1 MASQLNRV
9 LSLPHKLPKNVS
21 QMRGIEGYGGNQR
34 HVGASSMRV
43 ATILSFM
50 FAIVILS
57 PLMTQAEE
65 TSSCCESTD
74 FDLFL
79 IGDADSGE
87 LSPFGSDLDEEH
99 EVEVTSSVFGE
110 VEIGSWMVEWG
121 EDGTYSSGTWT
132 FSIPYEIIDSTG
144 VSANATVVLKIGGNT
159 YESSSQIP
167 AFYLTGSGELQVP
180 VEVEA
185 GEISKNDK
193 IEVDFSIRSLIF
205 SNPGS
210 ESGIRFQW
218 GTSEMDASLSIS
230 FPLVHVEMREANVR
244 GDLVF
249 FPVRLT
255 SGFGDRMWTS
265 SGGFLK
271 VNNEDIS
278 ESPIVNSNDEWVDVT
293 FVWRPSDSAVGAV
306 RTDFQLTPQDALSID
321 VDKIHDITL
330 GENTG
335 DNSWYPDEEPPRDGG
350 SKVQVSINCEYDGNS
365 IDSDTIIRFDGA
377 MSQWTRWGLDNI
389 GNKSLG
395 SNSWWRNLNTYSS
408 TVSSLEKQ
416 NGQVDDSELSALENH
431 LRGSK
436 SDLKSFLSMGLMID
450 PESVFGVDPVD
461 FGPMTISINLGTS
474 RAFNSEMIS
483 ITISSE
489 YDVQED
495 SRQTLVEDFIR
506 PGGYEFWDEVSLSF
520 EIRTGVLSGFSGVNL
535 DNEEIDYT
543 HRRWIITEVLSLE
556 DTDIQSDEDFRLEF
570 VASNALLFSPLISA
584 TISVFS
590 LSIAL
595 GIGMALTRR
604 RTRVPSMIMIGVLGI
619 LSLGIYWLGLP
630 MPIVLGVVGSS
641 ILLVFPAAIISPTK
655 SSEDRVNTGMSHG
668 RVKCPSCGK
677 KNRVE
682 SDVRPLRIDC
692 YGCGSTLRIE

>member
-1 MASQLNRV
+1 
-9 LSLPHKLPKNVS
+9 
-21 QMRGIEGYGGNQR
+21 MRGIEGYGGNQR

-293 FVWRPSDSAVGAV
+293 FVWRPSDSAVGTV
-306 RTDFQLTPQDALSID
+306 RTDFQLTPQDSLSID

-395 SNSWWRNLNTYSS
+395 SNSWWRNLNSYSS
-408 TVSSLEKQ
+408 SVGSLEKQ

-461 FGPMTISINLGTS
+461 YGPMTISINLGTS
-474 RAFNSEMIS
+474 RAFNSELIS

-556 DTDIQSDEDFRLEF
+556 DADIQSDEDFRLEF

>member
-1 MASQLNRV
+1 
-9 LSLPHKLPKNVS
+9 
-21 QMRGIEGYGGNQR
+21 MRGIEGYGANQR
-34 HVGASSMRV
+34 HMGASSMRV
-43 ATILSFM
+43 TTILSFM
-50 FAIVILS
+50 FAVVILS

-65 TSSCCESTD
+65 ASSCCESTD

-230 FPLVHVEMREANVR
+230 FPLVHVEIREANVR

-265 SGGFLK
+265 SSGFLK

-278 ESPIVNSNDEWVDVT
+278 ESPIVNPNDEWVDVT
-293 FVWRPSDSAVGAV
+293 FVWRPSDSAGGTV
-306 RTDFQLTPQDALSID
+306 RTDFQLTPQDSLSID

-395 SNSWWRNLNTYSS
+395 SNSWWRNLNSYSS
-408 TVSSLEKQ
+408 SVSSLEKQ

-461 FGPMTISINLGTS
+461 YGPMTISINLGTS
-474 RAFNSEMIS
+474 RAFNSELIS

-556 DTDIQSDEDFRLEF
+556 DADIQSDEDFRLEF

-584 TISVFS
+584 TISVFA

-604 RTRVPSMIMIGVLGI
+604 RSRVPSMIMIGVLGI
-619 LSLGIYWLGLP
+619 LSLAIYWLGLP

-655 SSEDRVNTGMSHG
+655 SSEDRLNTGMAHG

>member
-1 MASQLNRV
+1 
-9 LSLPHKLPKNVS
+9 
-21 QMRGIEGYGGNQR
+21 MRGIEGYGANQR

-50 FAIVILS
+50 FAVVILS
-57 PLMTQAEE
+57 PLITQAEE
-65 TSSCCESTD
+65 SSSCCESTNL
-74 FDLFL
+74 DLFL

-87 LSPFGSDLDEEH
+87 LSPFESDLDEEH

-265 SGGFLK
+265 SSGFLK

-293 FVWRPSDSAVGAV
+293 FVWRPSDSAGGTV
-306 RTDFQLTPQDALSID
+306 RTDFQLTPQDSLNID

-474 RAFNSEMIS
+474 RAFNSELIS

-506 PGGYEFWDEVSLSF
+506 PGGYEIWDEVSLSF

-556 DTDIQSDEDFRLEF
+556 DKDIQSDEDFRLEF

-584 TISVFS
+584 TISVFA

-619 LSLGIYWLGLP
+619 LSLAVYWLGLP

-655 SSEDRVNTGMSHG
+655 SSEDRVNTGMAYG

-682 SDVRPLRIDC
+682 TDVRPLRIDC

>member
-1 MASQLNRV
+1 
-9 LSLPHKLPKNVS
+9 
-21 QMRGIEGYGGNQR
+21 MRGIEGYEANQR

-50 FAIVILS
+50 FAVVILS
-57 PLMTQAEE
+57 PLITQAEE
-65 TSSCCESTD
+65 SSSCCESTNL
-74 FDLFL
+74 DLFL

-87 LSPFGSDLDEEH
+87 LSPFESDLDEEH

-265 SGGFLK
+265 SSGFLK

-293 FVWRPSDSAVGAV
+293 FVWRPSDSAGGTV
-306 RTDFQLTPQDALSID
+306 RTDFQLSL
-321 VDKIHDITL
+321 IHI
-330 GENTG
+330 
-335 DNSWYPDEEPPRDGG
+335 
-350 SKVQVSINCEYDGNS
+350 
-365 IDSDTIIRFDGA
+365 
-377 MSQWTRWGLDNI
+377 
-389 GNKSLG
+389 
-395 SNSWWRNLNTYSS
+395 
-408 TVSSLEKQ
+408 
-416 NGQVDDSELSALENH
+416 
-431 LRGSK
+431 
-436 SDLKSFLSMGLMID
+436 
-450 PESVFGVDPVD
+450 
-461 FGPMTISINLGTS
+461 
-474 RAFNSEMIS
+474 
-483 ITISSE
+483 
-489 YDVQED
+489 
-495 SRQTLVEDFIR
+495 
-506 PGGYEFWDEVSLSF
+506 
-520 EIRTGVLSGFSGVNL
+520 
-535 DNEEIDYT
+535 
-543 HRRWIITEVLSLE
+543 
-556 DTDIQSDEDFRLEF
+556 
-570 VASNALLFSPLISA
+570 
-584 TISVFS
+584 
-590 LSIAL
+590 
-595 GIGMALTRR
+595 
-604 RTRVPSMIMIGVLGI
+604 
-619 LSLGIYWLGLP
+619 
-630 MPIVLGVVGSS
+630 
-641 ILLVFPAAIISPTK
+641 
-655 SSEDRVNTGMSHG
+655 
-668 RVKCPSCGK
+668 
-677 KNRVE
+677 
-682 SDVRPLRIDC
+682 
-692 YGCGSTLRIE
+692 

>member
-1 MASQLNRV
+1 
-9 LSLPHKLPKNVS
+9 
-21 QMRGIEGYGGNQR
+21 MRGIEGYGANQR

-65 TSSCCESTD
+65 ASSCCESTD

-265 SGGFLK
+265 SSGFLK

-293 FVWRPSDSAVGAV
+293 FVWRPSDSTGGTV
-306 RTDFQLTPQDALSID
+306 RTDFQLTPQDSLSID

-474 RAFNSEMIS
+474 RAFNSELIS

-556 DTDIQSDEDFRLEF
+556 NTDIQSDEDFRLEF

-619 LSLGIYWLGLP
+619 LSLAIYWLGLP

>member
-1 MASQLNRV
+1 
-9 LSLPHKLPKNVS
+9 
-21 QMRGIEGYGGNQR
+21 MRGIEGYGGNQR

-474 RAFNSEMIS
+474 RAFNSELIS

>member
-1 MASQLNRV
+1 
-9 LSLPHKLPKNVS
+9 
-21 QMRGIEGYGGNQR
+21 MRGIEGYGTNQR

-50 FAIVILS
+50 FAVVILS
-57 PLMTQAEE
+57 PLITQAEE
-65 TSSCCESTD
+65 SSSCCESTNL
-74 FDLFL
+74 DLFL

-87 LSPFGSDLDEEH
+87 LSPFESDLDEEH

-265 SGGFLK
+265 SSGFLK

-293 FVWRPSDSAVGAV
+293 FVWRPSDSAGGTV
-306 RTDFQLTPQDALSID
+306 RTDFQLTPQDSLNID

-474 RAFNSEMIS
+474 RAFNSELIS

-506 PGGYEFWDEVSLSF
+506 PGGYEIWDEVSLSF

-556 DTDIQSDEDFRLEF
+556 DKDIQSDEDFRLEF

-584 TISVFS
+584 TISVFA

-619 LSLGIYWLGLP
+619 LSLAVYWLGLP

-655 SSEDRVNTGMSHG
+655 SSEDRVNTGMAYG

>member
-1 MASQLNRV
+1 
-9 LSLPHKLPKNVS
+9 
-21 QMRGIEGYGGNQR
+21 MRGIEGYGANQR

-50 FAIVILS
+50 FAVVILS

-87 LSPFGSDLDEEH
+87 LSPFESDLDEEH

-210 ESGIRFQW
+210 ESGISFQW

-265 SGGFLK
+265 SSGFLK

-293 FVWRPSDSAVGAV
+293 FVWRPSDSVGGTV
-306 RTDFQLTPQDALSID
+306 RTDFQLTPQDSLSID

-474 RAFNSEMIS
+474 RAFNSELIS

-506 PGGYEFWDEVSLSF
+506 PGGYEIWDEVSLSF

-556 DTDIQSDEDFRLEF
+556 DKDIQSDEDFRLEF

-584 TISVFS
+584 TISVFA

-595 GIGMALTRR
+595 GIGMVLTRR

-619 LSLGIYWLGLP
+619 LSLAVYWLGLP

-655 SSEDRVNTGMSHG
+655 SSEDRVNTGMAYG

>member
-1 MASQLNRV
+1 MRV
-9 LSLPHKLPKNVS
+9 TAIL
-21 QMRGIEGYGGNQR
+21 
-34 HVGASSMRV
+34 SSMLVIIIFSPV
-43 ATILSFM
+43 AVQS
-50 FAIVILS
+50 
-57 PLMTQAEE
+57 EE
-65 TSSCCESTD
+65 SNSCCESTD
-74 FDLFL
+74 FNLFL
-79 IGDADSGE
+79 IGEADSGQ
-87 LSPFGSDLDEEH
+87 LTPFGSDLDEEY
-99 EVEVTSSVFGE
+99 EVEVTSSVLGE

-121 EDGTYSSGTWT
+121 EDGSYSSGTWT
-132 FSIPYEIIDSTG
+132 FIIPYEIIDSAG

-167 AFYLTGSGELQVP
+167 ALYLTGSGELQVP

-193 IEVDFSIRSLIF
+193 IEVDFSIRSVIF

-218 GTSEMDASLSIS
+218 GSTEMDASLSIS
-230 FPLVHVEMREANVR
+230 FPLVHVEIREANVR

-255 SGFGDRMWTS
+255 SGFGDSMWTAS
-265 SGGFLK
+265 TGFLK

-293 FVWRPSDSAVGAV
+293 FVWRPSDSVAGTV
-306 RTDFQLTPQDALSID
+306 RTDFQLTPQDSLSID
-321 VDKIHDITL
+321 VDKIHDVTL

-350 SKVQVSINCEYDGNS
+350 SRLQVTINCEYDGNS

-395 SNSWWRNLNTYSS
+395 SNSWWRNLNTYTNS
-408 TVSSLEKQ
+408 VSSSEKQ

-436 SDLKSFLSMGLMID
+436 SDLKSFLSIGLMID

-461 FGPMTISINLGTS
+461 FGPMTISVDLGKS
-474 RAFNSEMIS
+474 RAFNSELIS
-483 ITISSE
+483 ITITSE

-495 SRQTLVEDFIR
+495 SRQTLIEDFVR
-506 PGGYEFWDEVSLSF
+506 PGGYDFWDEVSFSF

-535 DNEEIDYT
+535 DNEEIDYN

-556 DTDIQSDEDFRLEF
+556 DSDIQSDEDFRLEF
-570 VASNALLFSPLISA
+570 MASNALLFSPLISA
-584 TISVFS
+584 TISVFA

-604 RTRVPSMIMIGVLGI
+604 RTRVPSMIVISVLGI
-619 LSLGIYWLGLP
+619 LSLAIYWLGLP

-655 SSEDRVNTGMSHG
+655 SSEDRVNTGMALG

-677 KNRVE
+677 KNTVE

>member
-1 MASQLNRV
+1 
-9 LSLPHKLPKNVS
+9 
-21 QMRGIEGYGGNQR
+21 MRGIEGYGANQR
-34 HVGASSMRV
+34 HVGESSMRV

-50 FAIVILS
+50 FAVVILS

-65 TSSCCESTD
+65 ASSCCESTD

-87 LSPFGSDLDEEH
+87 LSPFESDLDEEQ

-210 ESGIRFQW
+210 ESGIIFQW

-265 SGGFLK
+265 SSGFLK

-293 FVWRPSDSAVGAV
+293 FVWRPSDSAGGTV
-306 RTDFQLTPQDALSID
+306 RTDFQLTPQDSLSID

-474 RAFNSEMIS
+474 RAFNSELIS

-506 PGGYEFWDEVSLSF
+506 PGGYEIWDEVSLSF

-556 DTDIQSDEDFRLEF
+556 DKDIQSDEDFRLEF

-584 TISVFS
+584 TISVFA

-619 LSLGIYWLGLP
+619 LSLAVYWLGLP

-655 SSEDRVNTGMSHG
+655 SSEDRVNTGMAYG

>member
-1 MASQLNRV
+1 
-9 LSLPHKLPKNVS
+9 
-21 QMRGIEGYGGNQR
+21 MRGIEGYGANQR

-50 FAIVILS
+50 FAVVILS

-87 LSPFGSDLDEEH
+87 LSPFESDLDEEH

-210 ESGIRFQW
+210 ESGISFQW

-265 SGGFLK
+265 SSGFLK

-293 FVWRPSDSAVGAV
+293 FVWRPSDSVGGTV
-306 RTDFQLTPQDALSID
+306 RTDFQLTPQDSLSID

-474 RAFNSEMIS
+474 RAFNSELIS

-506 PGGYEFWDEVSLSF
+506 PGGYEIWDEVSLSF

-556 DTDIQSDEDFRLEF
+556 DKDIQSDEDFRLEF

-584 TISVFS
+584 TISVFA

-595 GIGMALTRR
+595 GIGMVLTRR

-619 LSLGIYWLGLP
+619 LSLAVYWLGLP

-655 SSEDRVNTGMSHG
+655 SSEDRVNTGMAYG

-682 SDVRPLRIDC
+682 TDVRPLRIDC

>member
-1 MASQLNRV
+1 
-9 LSLPHKLPKNVS
+9 
-21 QMRGIEGYGGNQR
+21 MRGIEGYGGNQR

-43 ATILSFM
+43 ATMLSFM

-180 VEVEA
+180 VEVES

-255 SGFGDRMWTS
+255 SGFGDRMWTN

-293 FVWRPSDSAVGAV
+293 FVWRPSDSAVGTV
-306 RTDFQLTPQDALSID
+306 RTDFQLTPQDSLSID

-474 RAFNSEMIS
+474 RAFNSELIS

>member
-1 MASQLNRV
+1 
-9 LSLPHKLPKNVS
+9 
-21 QMRGIEGYGGNQR
+21 MRGIEGYGANQR

-50 FAIVILS
+50 FAVVILS

-65 TSSCCESTD
+65 VSSCCESTD

-87 LSPFGSDLDEEH
+87 LSPFESDLDEEQ

-210 ESGIRFQW
+210 ESGIIFQW

-265 SGGFLK
+265 SSGFLK

-293 FVWRPSDSAVGAV
+293 FVWRPSDSAGGTV
-306 RTDFQLTPQDALSID
+306 RTDFQLTPQDSLSID

-474 RAFNSEMIS
+474 RAFNSELIS

-506 PGGYEFWDEVSLSF
+506 PGGYEIWDEVSLSF

-556 DTDIQSDEDFRLEF
+556 DKDIQSDEDFRLEF

-584 TISVFS
+584 TISVFA

-619 LSLGIYWLGLP
+619 LSLAVYWLGLP

-655 SSEDRVNTGMSHG
+655 SSEDRVNTGMAYG

>member
-1 MASQLNRV
+1 
-9 LSLPHKLPKNVS
+9 
-21 QMRGIEGYGGNQR
+21 MRGIEGYGANQR

-50 FAIVILS
+50 FAVVILS

-87 LSPFGSDLDEEH
+87 LSPFESDLDEEH

-210 ESGIRFQW
+210 ESGISFQW

-265 SGGFLK
+265 SSGFLK

-293 FVWRPSDSAVGAV
+293 FVWRPSDSVGGTV
-306 RTDFQLTPQDALSID
+306 RTDFQLTPQDSLSID

-474 RAFNSEMIS
+474 RAFNSELIS

-506 PGGYEFWDEVSLSF
+506 PGGYEIWDEVSLSF

-556 DTDIQSDEDFRLEF
+556 NKDIQSDEDFRLEF

-584 TISVFS
+584 TISVFA

-595 GIGMALTRR
+595 GIGMVLTRR

-619 LSLGIYWLGLP
+619 LSLAVYWLGLP

-655 SSEDRVNTGMSHG
+655 SSEDRVNTGMAYG

-682 SDVRPLRIDC
+682 TDVRPLRIDC

>member
-1 MASQLNRV
+1 
-9 LSLPHKLPKNVS
+9 
-21 QMRGIEGYGGNQR
+21 MRGIEGYGANQR
-34 HVGASSMRV
+34 HMGASSMRV
-43 ATILSFM
+43 TTILSFM
-50 FAIVILS
+50 FAVVILS

-65 TSSCCESTD
+65 ASSCCESTD

-87 LSPFGSDLDEEH
+87 LSPFESDLDEEQ

-210 ESGIRFQW
+210 ESGIIFQW

-265 SGGFLK
+265 SSGFLK

-278 ESPIVNSNDEWVDVT
+278 ESPIVNPNDEWVDVT
-293 FVWRPSDSAVGAV
+293 FVWRPSDSAGGTV
-306 RTDFQLTPQDALSID
+306 RTDFQLTPQDSLSID
-321 VDKIHDITL
+321 VDKIHDVTL

-474 RAFNSEMIS
+474 RAFNSELIS

-495 SRQTLVEDFIR
+495 SRQTLVEDFIKA
-506 PGGYEFWDEVSLSF
+506 
-520 EIRTGVLSGFSGVNL
+520 
-535 DNEEIDYT
+535 
-543 HRRWIITEVLSLE
+543 RRI
-556 DTDIQSDEDFRLEF
+556 
-570 VASNALLFSPLISA
+570 
-584 TISVFS
+584 
-590 LSIAL
+590 
-595 GIGMALTRR
+595 
-604 RTRVPSMIMIGVLGI
+604 
-619 LSLGIYWLGLP
+619 
-630 MPIVLGVVGSS
+630 
-641 ILLVFPAAIISPTK
+641 
-655 SSEDRVNTGMSHG
+655 
-668 RVKCPSCGK
+668 
-677 KNRVE
+677 
-682 SDVRPLRIDC
+682 
-692 YGCGSTLRIE
+692 

>member
-1 MASQLNRV
+1 
-9 LSLPHKLPKNVS
+9 
-21 QMRGIEGYGGNQR
+21 MRGIEGYGANQR

-50 FAIVILS
+50 FAVVILS

-293 FVWRPSDSAVGAV
+293 FVWRPSDSAVGTV
-306 RTDFQLTPQDALSID
+306 RTDFQLTPQDSLSID

-408 TVSSLEKQ
+408 TVRSLEKQ

-474 RAFNSEMIS
+474 RAFNSELIS

>member
-1 MASQLNRV
+1 
-9 LSLPHKLPKNVS
+9 
-21 QMRGIEGYGGNQR
+21 MRGIEGYGANQR

-50 FAIVILS
+50 FAVVILS

-87 LSPFGSDLDEEH
+87 LSPFESDLDEEH

-210 ESGIRFQW
+210 ESGISFQW

-265 SGGFLK
+265 SSGFLK

-293 FVWRPSDSAVGAV
+293 FVWRPSDSVGGTV
-306 RTDFQLTPQDALSID
+306 RTDFQLTPQDSLSID

-474 RAFNSEMIS
+474 RAFNSELIS

-506 PGGYEFWDEVSLSF
+506 PGGYEIWDEVSLSF

-556 DTDIQSDEDFRLEF
+556 NKDIQSDEDFRLEF

-584 TISVFS
+584 TISVFA

-595 GIGMALTRR
+595 GIGMVLTRR

-619 LSLGIYWLGLP
+619 LSLAVYWLGLP

-655 SSEDRVNTGMSHG
+655 SSEDRVNTGMAYG